1 MTTPDYSIEIVI
13 EIVKEPRGLAA
24 LIDRLCSVPVIA
36 VDIETVNWWNR
47 RRERVAL
54 IQIAYR
60 SGGGQAKVAV
70 IDALARFNIDS
81 LRRPLELG
89 SITKAVH
96 NAAFDATRLAKHFD
110 FDVSPVYDT
119 MAAARRSGERK
130 YSLRAQAQIHL
141 NLHLDKSSQ
150 QSDWSRRPLDARQ
163 LRYAALDAFA
173 TLLLYEH
180 QRKRKLNGDFKP
192 GGAADSRQ
200 ATLPLES
207 YLNDGS
213 EPDVLPPTAAEKEE
227 NIRGASAA
235 CVTASVEDIESSTS
249 DGLPAAG
256 IALLGIIAELPTR
269 YHPEGLAAS
278 VAVDERVGLAGW
290 IIDRTL
296 GADADLNEDAVKLA
310 VADLCE
316 RRMIGVTETGRL
328 EATEMGAHLWRHI
341 KPT

>member
-1 MTTPDYSIEIVI
+1 MTIPDYSI

-36 VDIETVNWWNR
+36 VDIETINWWNR
-47 RRERVAL
+47 HRERVAL

-60 SGGGQAKVAV
+60 SAGGGVRVAV
-70 IDALARFNIDS
+70 IDALARFDIDS

-89 SITKAVH
+89 STTKAVH
-96 NAAFDATRLAKHFD
+96 NAAFDATRLARHFD

-130 YSLRAQAQIHL
+130 YSLKAQAQIHL

-180 QRKRKLNGDFKP
+180 QRKRKLNGDFKA
-192 GGAADSRQ
+192 GGAADTRQ

-207 YLNDGS
+207 YVNDES
-213 EPDVLPPTAAEKEE
+213 EPDVLPTAAAEKEE
-227 NIRGASAA
+227 NIRGASAV
-235 CVTASVEDIESSTS
+235 VTASVAGKESSTS
-249 DGLPAAG
+249 DELPAAE

-278 VAVDERVGLAGW
+278 VAAKERVGLAGW

-296 GADADLNEDAVKLA
+296 GADADLDEDAVKLA
-310 VADLCE
+310 IADLCE

-328 EATEMGAHLWRHI
+328 EATETGGRLWRHI
-341 KPT
+341 KPA

>member
-1 MTTPDYSIEIVI
+1 MTIPDYSI

-24 LIDRLCSVPVIA
+24 LIDRLCSTPVIA

-47 RRERVAL
+47 HRERVAL

-60 SGGGQAKVAV
+60 SAGGQVKVAV

-89 SITKAVH
+89 GITKAVH

-110 FDVSPVYDT
+110 FNVSPVYDT
-119 MAAARRSGERK
+119 MATARRSGERK

-150 QSDWSRRPLDARQ
+150 RSDWSRRPLDARQ

-180 QRKRKLNGDFKP
+180 QKKRKLNGDFKP

-207 YLNDGS
+207 YVNDGS
-213 EPDVLPPTAAEKEE
+213 EPDVLPPAAAEKEK

-235 CVTASVEDIESSTS
+235 VTASVAGKESSTS
-249 DGLPAAG
+249 DKLPASE
-256 IALLGIIAELPTR
+256 IALLGIITELPTR

-278 VAVDERVGLAGW
+278 VAANERVGLAGW

-296 GADADLNEDAVKLA
+296 GADADLDEDAVKLA

-328 EATEMGAHLWRHI
+328 EATEMGARLWRHI